1 MYGKGRVS
9 PVAWC
14 SAEGSPVGSYD
25 WNVLIKFDGALGK
38 SIVLC
43 FFAMIF
49 VAIGAA
55 DVKVP
60 SAHHPSQ
67 STIAIGIPRST

>member
-1 MYGKGRVS
+1 MVRGVS

-14 SAEGSPVGSYD
+14 SAEGSPVGNYD

-38 SIVLC
+38 SSLVL
-43 FFAMIF
+43 FAMIF
-49 VAIGAA
+49 VAIGASA

-67 STIAIGIPRST
+67 NTIAVGIPRST